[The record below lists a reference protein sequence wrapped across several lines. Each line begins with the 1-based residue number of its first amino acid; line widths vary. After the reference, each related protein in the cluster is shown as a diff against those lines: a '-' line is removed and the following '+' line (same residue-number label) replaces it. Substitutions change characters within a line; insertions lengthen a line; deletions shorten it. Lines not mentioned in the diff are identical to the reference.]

1 MSLQP
6 PRSDASRSRS
16 PPLYGPTPY
25 NPPLTMGSIESASEF
40 FTRWRPVLVIVK
52 FHDLSRLEEARH
64 NGGLLNQCRERSAP
78 NLHRYEEQAIFTYT
92 KILKTHQLNMAFSG
106 MEAEI
111 LFQVEQT
118 WGLVISPDDIKLTI
132 HDPVQCRILLPADM
146 TVRQALDRYRPEW
159 HREQDFGLDFRRT
172 FQTRSQPYILRIECE
187 CNSPDVLFHAHRG
200 DSP

>member
-1 MSLQP
+1 MLLV
-6 PRSDASRSRS
+6 AVHLS
-16 PPLYGPTPY
+16 PYGPTPY
-25 NPPLTMGSIESASEF
+25 NPPLTIGSIESSEF

-64 NGGLLNQCRERSAP
+64 NGGPLNQCRERSAP
-78 NLHRYEEQAIFTYT
+78 TLHRYEEQAIFTYT
-92 KILKTHQLNMAFSG
+92 KILKTHQLNMEFSG

-111 LFQVEQT
+111 LFQAEQT

-159 HREQDFGLDFRRT
+159 HREQDFSLDFRRT

-187 CNSPDVLFHAHRG
+187 CNSPDVLYHEHRG